1 MCSGGGYPATAGEE
15 PEATNVENI
24 WALEP
29 LPLPEDDG
37 SNDSL
42 EFSTIG
48 QW

>member
-1 MCSGGGYPATAGEE
+1 LCVCLEGGYPATAGEE
-15 PEATNVENI
+15 SEARVENI

-48 QW
+48 Q